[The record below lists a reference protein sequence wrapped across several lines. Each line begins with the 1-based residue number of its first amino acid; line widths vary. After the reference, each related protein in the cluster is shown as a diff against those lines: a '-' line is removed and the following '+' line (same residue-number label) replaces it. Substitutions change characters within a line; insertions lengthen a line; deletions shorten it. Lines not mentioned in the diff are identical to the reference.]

1 MTKAL
6 FKKGINSIIITTNEG
21 LISEHNIELNIWKSS
36 DYGDVIYQDT
46 MIHMLPL
53 KALYRTAKELKNAN
67 VIHLTSIFYPLSWLT
82 AIINRCYYKKPVVW
96 SPRGELDGPALIYS
110 SYKKK
115 PVIFIIRAF
124 LADKV
129 TFHATCK
136 EEVESIKSI
145 FGNHTKT
152 CLIQNYL
159 PVQSD
164 VFELKKSDHILYLGR
179 IHPKKAIENLVE
191 GFEMA
196 TKNISENFNLVIAGN
211 FENAYGLM
219 LQKMVIE
226 KKLQKRILFVG
237 HVEGDSKM
245 KLLKYA
251 KCLILPSHSEN
262 FGNVVIEA
270 LEYGTPV
277 IASKG
282 TPWEILNE
290 KNAGIWSKNDG
301 LSLSKA
307 MTTIIN
313 MNENS
318 YEEICRNANKLVK
331 DHFDVDSNIE
341 NWIDLYKSLN

>member
-1 MTKAL
+1 
-6 FKKGINSIIITTNEG
+6 
-21 LISEHNIELNIWKSS
+21 
-36 DYGDVIYQDT
+36 
-46 MIHMLPL
+46 
-53 KALYRTAKELKNAN
+53 
-67 VIHLTSIFYPLSWLT
+67 
-82 AIINRCYYKKPVVW
+82 
-96 SPRGELDGPALIYS
+96 
-110 SYKKK
+110 
-115 PVIFIIRAF
+115 
-124 LADKV
+124 
-129 TFHATCK
+129 
-136 EEVESIKSI
+136 
-145 FGNHTKT
+145 
-152 CLIQNYL
+152 
-159 PVQSD
+159 
-164 VFELKKSDHILYLGR
+164 
-179 IHPKKAIENLVE
+179 
-191 GFEMA
+191 
-196 TKNISENFNLVIAGN
+196 
-211 FENAYGLM
+211 
-219 LQKMVIE
+219 MVIE